1 MYVTSDFV
9 LLITKKTML
18 HTIAAVARS
27 ALRKIERLRHLSL
40 DGKYQDIRK
49 KSHAI
54 DVVLDQNI
62 VLNF

>member
-18 HTIAAVARS
+18 HTIAAVAS
-27 ALRKIERLRHLSL
+27 SVLRKIERLRRPSL

-49 KSHAI
+49 KPHAI
-54 DVVLDQNI
+54 DVGLDQNI
-62 VLNF
+62 MLNF